1 MFIMS
6 EKICDICSK
15 KINLHD
21 HPLGLVFEDQVF
33 VCQDCSMKHPHKEIS
48 KLSKTIM
55 QGPQNG
61 MPIALW
67 IIHEQNRDKQ
77 MMTVKK

>member
-1 MFIMS
+1 MIS
-6 EKICDICSK
+6 EKTCDVCSK
-15 KINLHD
+15 KINLSD
-21 HPLGLVFEDQVF
+21 HPLGLVFEDQIF
-33 VCQDCSMKHPHKEIS
+33 ICQECSTKHSHEELS

-55 QGPQNG
+55 QSPNNG

-67 IIHEQNRDKQ
+67 LIHEQNRDKT